1 MARKT
6 LSERKADKLAELNR
20 IKAELAELESK
31 AAERIGKIAIAAGL
45 GDLDIDDAA
54 MRKKEFEAIAS
65 KFRKGETSKLLRL
78 RQRLARTDRDL
89 GRLRMNARREDA
101 RRKIQLGGLVIKS
114 GMADYPA
121 SVILGALTLA
131 AGALKGPNADAAK
144 ARFEAAG
151 DEVFS
156 DDGEDGGNRS

>member
-54 MRKKEFEAIAS
+54 MRKEFEAIAS

-89 GRLRMNARREDA
+89 GRLRMNAREDA

-131 AGALKGPNADAAK
+131 RRALKGPNADAAK

-151 DEVFS
+151 DEAFS

>member
-54 MRKKEFEAIAS
+54 MRKEFEAIAS

-89 GRLRMNARREDA
+89 GRLRMNAREDA

-131 AGALKGPNADAAK
+131 ARALKGPNADAAK

-151 DEVFS
+151 DEAFS

>member
-45 GDLDIDDAA
+45 GDLDLDDAS
-54 MRKKEFEAIAS
+54 MRKEFEAIAS
-65 KFRKGETSKLLRL
+65 KFRKGEASKLPRL
-78 RQRLARTDRDL
+78 RQRLARTERDL

-121 SVILGALTLA
+121 SVILGVLTLA
-131 AGALKGPNADAAK
+131 AGALKGPNAGATK

-151 DEVFS
+151 DEAFS

>member
-54 MRKKEFEAIAS
+54 MRKEFEAIAS
-65 KFRKGETSKLLRL
+65 KFRKGEAK
-78 RQRLARTDRDL
+78 QTD
-89 GRLRMNARREDA
+89 
-101 RRKIQLGGLVIKS
+101 
-114 GMADYPA
+114 PA
-121 SVILGALTLA
+121 PA
-131 AGALKGPNADAAK
+131 APGTN
-144 ARFEAAG
+144 
-151 DEVFS
+151 
-156 DDGEDGGNRS
+156 

>member
-45 GDLDIDDAA
+45 GDLDLDDAS
-54 MRKKEFEAIAS
+54 MRKEFEAIAS
-65 KFRKGETSKLLRL
+65 KFRKGEASKLPRL
-78 RQRLARTDRDL
+78 RQRLARTERDL

-131 AGALKGPNADAAK
+131 AGALKGPNAGATK

-151 DEVFS
+151 DEAFS